1 MATAAQKR
9 GLAGVSSLRRK
20 LRRMPEDV
28 QDVVKR
34 AILDSAELIKFHQL
48 RKVPVDE
55 GDLAASIE
63 IKLSG
68 DKLSA
73 EIGPGA
79 RTMKA
84 KRAAGWRSHLIEF
97 GTRPHSTKPQARLLK
112 GGQKEGEGK
121 GGQHPGM
128 PARPFIRPALKE
140 NMDDVT
146 KIIDDAVDWA
156 LKKASAGGG

>member
-9 GLAGVSSLRRK
+9 GLSGVSQLRRK

-28 QDVVKR
+28 REVVQK
-34 AILDSAELIKFHQL
+34 AIADGAELVKFEQL
-48 RKVPVDE
+48 KRVPVDE

-68 DKLSA
+68 DKLAA
-73 EIGPGA
+73 EVGPGA

-84 KRAAGWRSHLIEF
+84 KRAAGWRSHFVEF

-112 GGQKEGEGK
+112 GGQKEGAGK
-121 GGQHPGM
+121 GGMHPGT

-140 NMDDVT
+140 NMGEIT
-146 KIIDDAVDWA
+146 KMIDAAVDQA
-156 LKKASAGGG
+156 LKKASDGGG